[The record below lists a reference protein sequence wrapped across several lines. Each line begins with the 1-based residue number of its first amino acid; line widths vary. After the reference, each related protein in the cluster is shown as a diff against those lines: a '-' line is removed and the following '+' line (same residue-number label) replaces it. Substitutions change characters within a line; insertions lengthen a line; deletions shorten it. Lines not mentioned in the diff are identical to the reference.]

1 MFYVYILQS
10 QIFPDRFYIGYT
22 ADLKRRLYEH
32 NHGLSA
38 HTKKYMPWNLKNYI
52 AFQDEGKARCFE
64 RYLKT
69 GSGRRF
75 VKQHL

>member
-32 NHGLSA
+32 NNGLSV
-38 HTKKYMPWNLKNYI
+38 HTKKYKPWYLKNYV
-52 AFQDEGKARCFE
+52 AFQDEEKARRFE